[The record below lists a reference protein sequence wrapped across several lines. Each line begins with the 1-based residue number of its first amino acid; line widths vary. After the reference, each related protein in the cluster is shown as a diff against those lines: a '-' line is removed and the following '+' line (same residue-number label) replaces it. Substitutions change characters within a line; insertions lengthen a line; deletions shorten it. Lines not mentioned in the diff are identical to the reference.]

1 MTVWFPAFKV
11 VVTVVINSSSFT
23 AIGSS
28 LLQDENVDTNV
39 SAGYFFKFFIFFV
52 FTFNNWILIEFESS
66 YPFHPKSVAY

>member
-1 MTVWFPAFKV
+1 VTVWFPAFKV

-39 SAGYFFKFFIFFV
+39 SATAIFLNFSFFF
-52 FTFNNWILIEFESS
+52 LCLL
-66 YPFHPKSVAY
+66 